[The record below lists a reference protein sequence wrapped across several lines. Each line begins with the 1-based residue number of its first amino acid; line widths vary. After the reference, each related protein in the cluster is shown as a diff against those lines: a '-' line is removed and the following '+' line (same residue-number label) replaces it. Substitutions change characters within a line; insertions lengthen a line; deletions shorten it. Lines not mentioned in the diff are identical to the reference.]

1 MISIFL
7 PLLLF
12 SGYLWIKNLSKVFEK
27 RFDTQ
32 YLEYLLIIVYA
43 LDFFFVDQL
52 GAVRMSTFYLLIYL
66 LIMTYAV
73 FTISHR
79 NLLTISLFPILFI
92 YTVRGCLAAI
102 IAFLF
107 QTTTHE
113 ILTTTSWRWAIL
125 VVTYLI
131 FNTFVWIG
139 MNSESIV
146 QKQIK
151 LFRNTMKTKH
161 VLRVEVIMLFYLM
174 IINDGRFLTNNVLW
188 FNTLYL
194 SSSLFILVILC
205 VSWTDALRGA
215 ELLENARYTHKIE
228 NQLKMQIEHYETYR
242 ELMIEYQK
250 FKHDYR
256 STLRTINTLI
266 NSNQI
271 QSAQNLIDQTNNSFK
286 DTVALDPYSQ
296 SHLLDA
302 IIRDVKKRCT
312 ENEIRYD
319 LDLHL
324 PELFRLSELDMLR
337 VITNLVN
344 NAIEASL
351 RIENPEDRYIAVSNH
366 VNKNWLSL
374 TITNNYSVAPIEKYG
389 VYQSTKEN
397 ADIHGIGLQIV
408 REIIENAHGI
418 LKIEVNEVQKQF
430 IVTILVQ
437 YE

>member
-174 IINDGRFLTNNVLW
+174 IINYG
-188 FNTLYL
+188 LYL
-194 SSSLFILVILC
+194 AIPGSASNSYSTPGNQPPMAYLEGYNQYACPQQQYGCDSPFKSL
-205 VSWTDALRGA
+205 
-215 ELLENARYTHKIE
+215 Y
-228 NQLKMQIEHYETYR
+228 
-242 ELMIEYQK
+242 
-250 FKHDYR
+250 
-256 STLRTINTLI
+256 
-266 NSNQI
+266 
-271 QSAQNLIDQTNNSFK
+271 
-286 DTVALDPYSQ
+286 
-296 SHLLDA
+296 
-302 IIRDVKKRCT
+302 
-312 ENEIRYD
+312 
-319 LDLHL
+319 
-324 PELFRLSELDMLR
+324 
-337 VITNLVN
+337 
-344 NAIEASL
+344 
-351 RIENPEDRYIAVSNH
+351 
-366 VNKNWLSL
+366 
-374 TITNNYSVAPIEKYG
+374 
-389 VYQSTKEN
+389 
-397 ADIHGIGLQIV
+397 
-408 REIIENAHGI
+408 
-418 LKIEVNEVQKQF
+418 
-430 IVTILVQ
+430 
-437 YE
+437 